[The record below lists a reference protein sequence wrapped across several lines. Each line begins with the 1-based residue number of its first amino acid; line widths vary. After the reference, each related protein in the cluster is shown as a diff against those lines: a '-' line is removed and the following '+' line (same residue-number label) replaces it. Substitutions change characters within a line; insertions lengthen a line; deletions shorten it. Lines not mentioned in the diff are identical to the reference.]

1 LKQSFIIV
9 KLSLIQIASELIL
22 NIIVLR
28 TFGINGETDAYI
40 AAQVVPLII
49 IGIIISALNS
59 VWLPKLSANSTNL
72 YYWKFVLSKSLGQ
85 AFIISIILSIF
96 VFVISKYLIL
106 FFFSGFDEIQKQ
118 MVFHF

>member
-1 LKQSFIIV
+1 MKQSLIIGI
-9 KLSLIQIASELIL
+9 LSLIQIAAAFFL

-28 TFGINGETDAYI
+28 IFGINGETDAYI

-72 YYWKFVLSKSLGQ
+72 HYWKFVLSKSLGQ

-96 VFVISKYLIL
+96 FFVISEINTVYYVDKISSGIHAYLR
-106 FFFSGFDEIQKQ
+106 
-118 MVFHF
+118 